1 MQAYELLVQVLSAAA
16 GPAMFVAT
24 AAALGFGK
32 GVQDRRG
39 GRVGSIAIGIA
50 LILAGSWVIDSLLQ
64 PWDRYVASLAL
75 VIAVG
80 VGYALLAVKGSPL
93 AKITMF
99 VTCTFA
105 LFFSRSTIT
114 AAFEY
119 LQSSGTME
127 QSETTLPFYAALFA
141 SYLLVAVL
149 FARHPLRGTQAIPA
163 HVWTL
168 LIWAP
173 IIIAIISQVQTYLY
187 GSGKTSAANLSNVL
201 FSLLGLVAILL
212 IYAMAQT
219 VTAAFRDIMDR
230 DAMNQRMQLT
240 LDHVERSAAVTEQ
253 VRRDKHEMKNI
264 LFYLQ
269 SLAKF
274 QQWEEL
280 EAFLDAEQRHFD
292 LMEEYHTGNPLI
304 DYLLTQKAAELRAD
318 GIRVCFEVVIPP
330 DLPFDAKDL
339 LGLLS
344 NLLDNAAEA
353 SHNEPVGEAEV
364 QLSMRVAR
372 GYLSIKV
379 SNRCSTDVLAR
390 NPRLRTTKLNR
401 RDHGVGLRVVRSIT
415 DRYDGSFSTAMDCG
429 YFVAHAL
436 LAMPAE

>member
-1 MQAYELLVQVLSAAA
+1 MQAYGLLAQALAAAA

-32 GVQDRRG
+32 GVQERRG
-39 GRVGSIAIGIA
+39 GHVGSIVIGTA
-50 LILAGSWVIDSLLQ
+50 LILAGSRAIESLMQ
-64 PWDRYVASLAL
+64 PWSRYAASLVL
-75 VIAVG
+75 ICAVG
-80 VGYALLAVKGSPL
+80 VGYALLVAKGNPL

-119 LQSSGTME
+119 LQSSGAME
-127 QSETTLPFYAALFA
+127 QSETTLPFYAALYA
-141 SYLLVAVL
+141 SYALISLL
-149 FARHPLRGTQAIPA
+149 FARHPLKGTAAIPA

-168 LIWAP
+168 LIWSP
-173 IIIAIISQVQTYLY
+173 ITIAIISQLQTYLY
-187 GSGKTSAANLSNVL
+187 GSGKTSSATLSNVL

-219 VTAAFRDIMDR
+219 VSAAFRDVMDR
-230 DAMNQRMQLT
+230 DAMNQRLQLT

-274 QQWEEL
+274 KQWEEL
-280 EAFLDAEQRHFD
+280 ESFLDAEQRHFD
-292 LMEEYHTGNPLI
+292 LMEEYHTGNPLM
-304 DYLLTQKAAELRAD
+304 DYLLTQKAAELRAG
-318 GIRVCFEVVIPP
+318 GIRVCFEVVVPP
-330 DLPFDAKDL
+330 ELPFEEKDL

-353 SHNEPVGEAEV
+353 SHAEPVGEAEV

-372 GYLSIKV
+372 GFLSIKV
-379 SNRCSTDVLAR
+379 SNRCSTDVLAK
-390 NPRLRTTKLNR
+390 NPRLRTTKRNR
-401 RDHGVGLRVVRSIT
+401 RDHGVGLRVVRSVT
-415 DRYDGSFSTAMDCG
+415 ERYDGSFSTTMDCG

-436 LAMPAE
+436 LAMPEK